1 MLTRPGTGDVN
12 PATKKRVGELDMF
25 NLLVNSLRQRPDYII
40 VGEVRGREAYTV
52 FQAMSTGQSVIS
64 TFHANDISS
73 FVHRLEGEPLNIPR
87 AMISSLDIVILQTLT
102 KVGKDTVRRIKKIV
116 EIVDLEKTSN
126 EVVTNTVFEWDPD
139 TDKFTF
145 SGHSYFQNRLLKN
158 GGLTS
163 EQFEMELIKRRNL
176 LDRLAVGNSV
186 KFSNFADEIH
196 RMIEKPGSQF
206 KGKNKE
212 RSGS

>member
-1 MLTRPGTGDVN
+1 
-12 PATKKRVGELDMF
+12 MF
-25 NLLVNSLRQRPDYII
+25 SLSRLSQL
-40 VGEVRGREAYTV
+40 
-52 FQAMSTGQSVIS
+52 
-64 TFHANDISS
+64 SS

-139 TDKFTF
+139 TDRFTF
-145 SGHSYFQNRLLKN
+145 SGHSYFQNKLLKN
-158 GGLTS
+158 GGLTI
-163 EQFEMELIKRRNL
+163 EQFEMESIKRRNL
-176 LDRLAVGNSV
+176 LDRLTIENSV

-196 RMIEKPGSQF
+196 RMVGKPSSQS
-206 KGKNKE
+206 KSENKE
-212 RSGS
+212 RRSS